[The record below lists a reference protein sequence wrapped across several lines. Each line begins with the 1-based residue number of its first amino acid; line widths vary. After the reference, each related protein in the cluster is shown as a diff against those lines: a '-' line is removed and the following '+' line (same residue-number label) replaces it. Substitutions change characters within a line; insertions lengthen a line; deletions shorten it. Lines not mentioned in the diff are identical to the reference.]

1 MISRRKSDIREGFL
15 EPKLVLHLKKMR
27 EINPLCLLHIENQ
40 ETSLYVVSHY
50 PLATY
55 YYVGSKVLT
64 AGKDQIIVPHLH
76 AYSEAEKR
84 SLEYLSP
91 E

>member
-1 MISRRKSDIREGFL
+1 
-15 EPKLVLHLKKMR
+15 
-27 EINPLCLLHIENQ
+27 LLGIENQ
-40 ETSLYVVSHY
+40 ETLLYVVSHY
-50 PLATY
+50 PLAT

-64 AGKDQIIVPHLH
+64 AGKDQIIVLTYM
-76 AYSEAEKR
+76 YSEAEKK